1 MKLALISLNQ
11 IWEDKI
17 ANLERCEVLLQKAK
31 IKGATMAIL
40 PEMTLT
46 GYTMNISGVAE
57 EEKES
62 QTLDHFIRLSKKYNI
77 TIVGGIVLK
86 INNVPANTLVVID
99 ENGIQKQRYIKIHPF
114 SLMGEDKFVQSG
126 NNLVIVNVADFT
138 FGLTICYD
146 LRFPE
151 LYSNLSKNCTAII
164 NIANWPKKRLNHWNI
179 LLKARAIENQ
189 LYMIGV
195 NRIGSDG
202 NGIEYDLSSV
212 VVDANGDKVDPD
224 HSESELDIVDI
235 NLENLLKYR
244 ESFPTF
250 RDRRDDI
257 YMKMVSST

>member
-1 MKLALISLNQ
+1 MKIALISLNQ
-11 IWEDKI
+11 IWEDKR

-31 IKGATMAIL
+31 INGAIMAIF

-57 EEKES
+57 EETES
-62 QTLDHFIRLSKKYNI
+62 QTLNDFIRLSKKYNI
-77 TIVGGIVLK
+77 TLVVGIVLK

-99 ENGIQKQRYIKIHPF
+99 ENGSQKQRYIKIHPF
-114 SLMGEDKFVQSG
+114 SILDEDKYVQAG
-126 NNLVIVNVADFT
+126 NNLVRVKIADFN

-151 LYSNLSKNCTAII
+151 LYSFLAKNCTAII
-164 NIANWPKKRLNHWNI
+164 VIANWPIARLNHWHI

-202 NGIEYDLSSV
+202 NGIEYDLSSI
-212 VVDANGDKVDPD
+212 VVDANGDKVEPI
-224 HSESELDIVDI
+224 HSESELDIVDV
-235 NLENLLKYR
+235 NLEKLLEYR
-244 ESFPTF
+244 ERFPTF
-250 RDRRDDI
+250 HDRREDFYLKI
-257 YMKMVSST
+257 ASSI